1 MGRKLGIN
9 DLLIGTLLF
18 GLILPVK
25 LNLSPENLR
34 HHAGVKN
41 DAYAT
46 SRKLSLISTFAQD
59 DL

>member
-9 DLLIGTLLF
+9 DLLIGTLPF

-34 HHAGVKN
+34 HHAGIKN
-41 DAYAT
+41 DAYAA

>member
-1 MGRKLGIN
+1 MRRKLGVN
-9 DLLIGTLLF
+9 DLLVGTLPFDLM
-18 GLILPVK
+18 LPVK

-41 DAYAT
+41 DAYAA
-46 SRKLSLISTFAQD
+46 SRKLSLISAFAQD